1 MPHPNRIASCTGLL
15 LGALAL
21 LPGSAAARPCGQA
34 APCPAIELEGPL
46 PTPYP
51 PGDPLGAPATP
62 AGEGVRPVSALA
74 QDYVEEEFFVSGTTD
89 VFNYAAHPAARS
101 ASPGDNLVVVKDD
114 LPYRTRILV
123 RRPARAWRFSRDV
136 VIEFLNSTAGFDSDP
151 SWIASAEYFA
161 RSGIVWIG
169 VTTSANQ
176 SIPFLKGGCAGGIT
190 PPCGTR
196 YATLDLTDNG
206 QEYEIVSQLA
216 AALRSGDPAQ
226 IPLPAHFP
234 PVRHVFV
241 GGQSQQGGSV
251 ITHLNEFHFDA
262 IAGYFFQGATS
273 SRLIRGP
280 ASGCTAPVANPGLA
294 CVATVP
300 PGPDRF
306 PRRDLPVPVYQG
318 MSETD
323 VFLLGGVFARQD
335 DLDTTRFASFRLVEV
350 AASAHNLVHETV
362 IPLFGVK
369 VGDLCLELPNTAAD
383 GPIFAGHVWNAMW
396 ENLRRQVRWGILPP
410 HAPRMQSTPA
420 GQPLR
425 DALGNALGG
434 VRLPELSVPTNSYF
448 SFTNTGKP
456 TCGSA
461 GAPPPPDCL
470 PALLSFVGN
479 LACLLTGSYEPLPQ
493 ETLDELYRNHG
504 KYVSQIVQRSLQ
516 LVGKRFLLLQ
526 DAVDHIVDAAH
537 SDVGK

>member
-1 MPHPNRIASCTGLL
+1 
-15 LGALAL
+15 
-21 LPGSAAARPCGQA
+21 
-34 APCPAIELEGPL
+34 
-46 PTPYP
+46 
-51 PGDPLGAPATP
+51 
-62 AGEGVRPVSALA
+62 VSALA

-89 VFNYAAHPAARS
+89 VFNYDAHPATRS

-114 LPYRTRILV
+114 LPYKTRIVV

-136 VIEFLNSTAGFDSDP
+136 VIEFLNSSAGFDSDP

-161 RSGIVWIG
+161 RSGMVWIG

-176 SIPFLKGGCAGGIT
+176 SIPFLKAGCPGGIT

-216 AALRSGDPAQ
+216 AALRSGDPDQ
-226 IPLPAHFP
+226 IPLPADFP
-234 PVRHVFV
+234 AVRHVFV

-251 ITHLNEFHFDA
+251 IEHLNEFHFGG
-262 IAGYFFQGATS
+262 IAGYFLQGATS
-273 SRLIRGP
+273 SRAIRGP
-280 ASGCTAPVANPGLA
+280 GTPCAGPRLNPGLA
-294 CVATVP
+294 CVAFP

-335 DLDTTRFASFRLVEV
+335 DLDSSRFASFRLVEV

-362 IPLFGVK
+362 IPLFDVK
-369 VGDLCLELPNTAAD
+369 VGDLCLALPNTAAD
-383 GPIFAGHVWNAMW
+383 GPVFAGHVWNAMW
-396 ENLRRQVRWGILPP
+396 ENLRRQVRWGIPP
-410 HAPRMQSTPA
+410 PRAPRMEATPD

-434 VRLPELSVPTNSYF
+434 VRLPEVSVPTNRYF

-456 TCGSA
+456 VCGSA

-493 ETLDELYRNHG
+493 ETLDELYPSHG
-504 KYVSQIVQRSLQ
+504 RYVSRIVRRSFR
-516 LVGKRFLLLQ
+516 LVAQRFLLPP
-526 DAVDHIVDAAH
+526 DALDHVVDAAH